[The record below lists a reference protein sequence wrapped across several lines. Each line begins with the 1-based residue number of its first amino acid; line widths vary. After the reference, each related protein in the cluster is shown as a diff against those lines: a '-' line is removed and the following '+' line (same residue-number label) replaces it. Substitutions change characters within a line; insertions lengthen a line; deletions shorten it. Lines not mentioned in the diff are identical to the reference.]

1 MNTFIESFLELIYPE
16 KNICCLCD
24 VYNDDIGDKYI
35 CAECEN
41 KLKKI
46 ILPHCIKCC
55 KPIDYNSSINLCP
68 DCVSYEKVFEKSRS
82 IYLYEN
88 IIKKAIY
95 NLKYYDKPH
104 YLRFFG
110 NALFHYINDNSY
122 NDFEYILPVPLHPS
136 KLKKRGY
143 NQSELI
149 AKYVAKKLNIP
160 FIDGIKRIKQ
170 TSKQSAKT
178 KENRRKSLENAFEI
192 KKSKKYFLLKSSKVL
207 LVDDVYTTGSTVN
220 ECTKALLNYGVSKV
234 YVITIAR

>member
-24 VYNDDIGDKYI
+24 VYNNDIGDKYI

-46 ILPHCIKCC
+46 ILPYCIKCC
-55 KPIDYNSSINLCP
+55 KPINYSLSTNLCP
-68 DCVSYEKVFEKSRS
+68 DCVSYEKLFEESRS

-88 IIKKAIY
+88 LIKKAIY
-95 NLKYYDKPH
+95 NLKYYNKPY

-110 NALFHYINDNSY
+110 NALFQYINDNNY

-149 AKYVAKKLNIP
+149 AKYIAKKLNIS
-160 FIDGIKRIKQ
+160 FVDGIKRIKS
-170 TSKQSAKT
+170 TSKQSSKT
-178 KENRRKSLENAFEI
+178 KENRRRSLENAFEI
-192 KKSKKYFLLKSSKVL
+192 KKCKKYFLLKNSNVL